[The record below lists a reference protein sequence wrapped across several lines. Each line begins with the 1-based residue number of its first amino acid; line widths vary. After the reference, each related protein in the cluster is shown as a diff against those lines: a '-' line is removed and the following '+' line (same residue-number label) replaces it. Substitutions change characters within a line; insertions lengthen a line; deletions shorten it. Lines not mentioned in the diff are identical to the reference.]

1 MVSAMTEA
9 VPQRRQTSEL
19 ARTAYGL
26 NAGLAWLGV
35 GLTLVISAFGGY
47 EPTPVTGHLY
57 GTHPE
62 GVAGAVSRVSDTL
75 SYFTIWS
82 NVVVAIAL
90 TLLSR
95 RPSRDTALRRVLRLD
110 SLLMITITAIVYAVL
125 LAPSAVVVG
134 WSRLT
139 DPILHQVTPAVTV
152 LVWLAFGP
160 RRWISWR
167 VLLASMGIPLMWVAW
182 MLGRGAVVGAYPYDF
197 ADVGTRGYPAVAATL
212 AGILVF
218 GIIVA
223 AVFWGID
230 AAISRV
236 TRGSRPLGA
245 DQPRGTSS

>member
-1 MVSAMTEA
+1 MTEA
-9 VPQRRQTSEL
+9 APQGRQTSGL

-35 GLTLVISAFGGY
+35 GLTLVISALGGY
-47 EPTPVTGHLY
+47 EPTPVTGNLY

-62 GVAGAVSRVSDTL
+62 GFAGAISRVSDTL

-82 NVVVAIAL
+82 NVVVALAL
-90 TLLSR
+90 TLLAR
-95 RPSRDTALRRVLRLD
+95 QAPRDSTLRRVLRLD

-167 VLLASMGIPLMWVAW
+167 ILLSSMVIPLGWIAW

-218 GIIVA
+218 GVVVG

-230 AAISRV
+230 AAISRA
-236 TRGSRPLGA
+236 TRGSRPIEA